1 MKLGYNVCYNVTE
14 AVLVDKQ
21 NVSQDR
27 QDDKQSR
34 EVPYAPHS
42 NC

>member
-1 MKLGYNVCYNVTE
+1 MKLGYNVSYNVTE

-34 EVPYAPHS
+34 EVPYASHS
-42 NC
+42 NY